1 MLTKCHKL
9 FEGDREQRNEFKKKN
24 SRNTMKRIR
33 VEISLP
39 ETTLNRG
46 NASRNNNNNVKC
58 DRIKMHGK

>member
-1 MLTKCHKL
+1 
-9 FEGDREQRNEFKKKN
+9 
-24 SRNTMKRIR
+24 MKRIR

-39 ETTLNRG
+39 ETTMNRG